1 MHFREVHAWLAE
13 LARRSDGETNLPR
26 ACTHAS
32 AKHKD
37 RTFKVYEIFGVIQSS
52 IVP

>member
-1 MHFREVHAWLAE
+1 MAMHEVHAWLAE
-13 LARRSDGETNLPR
+13 LARRSDGENLPR

-32 AKHKD
+32 AEHKD